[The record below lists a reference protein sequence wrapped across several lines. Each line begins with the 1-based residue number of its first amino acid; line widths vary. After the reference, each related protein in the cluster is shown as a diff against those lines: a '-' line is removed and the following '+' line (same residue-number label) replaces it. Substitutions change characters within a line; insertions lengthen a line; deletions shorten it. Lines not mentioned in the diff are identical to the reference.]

1 MRKFLVGIVSL
12 LLLFGALEKAF
23 AHSEIYETISV
34 TGTSTTVQSLSGTL
48 TTDTSWSKYT
58 YVESIIVA
66 EGTSGFRWIVN
77 GTPTA
82 TLGSLLPDGGV
93 LKLHTLYDMQN
104 IRFESGSSTVNGTL
118 TVHHSRSQQEP
129 KGIQITK

>member
-1 MRKFLVGIVSL
+1 MRKFLVGIISL
-12 LLLFGALEKAF
+12 MLLFGAVNKAF
-23 AHSEIYETISV
+23 VHSEIYETISV
-34 TGTSTTVQSLSGTL
+34 TGTSTAVQGLSGTL
-48 TTDTSWSKYT
+48 TSDTSWGKYT

-66 EGTSGFRWIVN
+66 EGTSGFRFIVN

-82 TLGSLLPDGGV
+82 TLGTLLPDGGV

-104 IRFESGSSTVNGTL
+104 VRFESGSSTVNGTL
-118 TVHHSRSQQEP
+118 TVHHSRSQSEP

>member
-1 MRKFLVGIVSL
+1 MRKFLVGIISL
-12 LLLFGALEKAF
+12 MLLFGAVNKAF

-34 TGTSTTVQSLSGTL
+34 TGTSTAVQGLSGTL
-48 TTDTSWSKYT
+48 TSDTSWGKYT

-66 EGTSGFRWIVN
+66 EGTSGFRFIVN

-82 TLGSLLPDGGV
+82 TLGTLLPDGGV

-104 IRFESGSSTVNGTL
+104 VRFESGSSTVNGTL
-118 TVHHSRSQQEP
+118 TVHHSRSQSEP

>member
-1 MRKFLVGIVSL
+1 MKRFLIGIVSL
-12 LLLFGALEKAF
+12 MLLFGVVEKAF
-23 AHSEIYETISV
+23 AHSEIYETVSV
-34 TGTSTTVQSLSGTL
+34 TGTSTTVQGFSGTL

-66 EGTSGFRWIVN
+66 EGTSGFRFIVN

-82 TLGSLLPDGGV
+82 TLGTLLPDGGV

-104 IRFESGSSTVNGTL
+104 VRFESGSSTANGTL
-118 TVHHSRSQQEP
+118 TVHHSRSQSEP